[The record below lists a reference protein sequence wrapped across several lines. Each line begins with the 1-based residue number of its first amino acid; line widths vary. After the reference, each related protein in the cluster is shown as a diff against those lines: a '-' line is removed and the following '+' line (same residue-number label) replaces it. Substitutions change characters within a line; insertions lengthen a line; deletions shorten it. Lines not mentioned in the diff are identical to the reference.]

1 MSHQLKADFSTGLQ
15 PSNAS
20 KGSVHAGTVTLA
32 CSQLPKDSTKSHC
45 VARMSRFSTERSYFL
60 RSHWE
65 TGSCLF
71 PPTIP
76 INRKGPWLER
86 KLVFCYFVVLM
97 EFMQQNVWRF
107 GKRIRLFLIE
117 DNNNSFSWQSCDRTA
132 VSWLFMIFHPTYS
145 KCKLIVCVFHTV
157 YLIVNNVV
165 NSVPV

>member
-1 MSHQLKADFSTGLQ
+1 MSHQLKADFSTRLQ

-86 KLVFCYFVVLM
+86 KRVLLFCRPHGIHAAKRLTFRKTAPVKVL
-97 EFMQQNVWRF
+97 
-107 GKRIRLFLIE
+107 
-117 DNNNSFSWQSCDRTA
+117 A
-132 VSWLFMIFHPTYS
+132 VLHVSST
-145 KCKLIVCVFHTV
+145 VCVLELPRAK
-157 YLIVNNVV
+157 YLSLPLPNISLLAN
-165 NSVPV
+165 PFIYDWRQ